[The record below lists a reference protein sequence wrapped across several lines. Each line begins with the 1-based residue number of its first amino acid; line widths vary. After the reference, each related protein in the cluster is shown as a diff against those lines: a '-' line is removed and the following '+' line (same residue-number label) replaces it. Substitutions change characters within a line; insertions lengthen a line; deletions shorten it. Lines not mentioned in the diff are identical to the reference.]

1 MSYEDVRHS
10 CVVFDLSAR
19 GKIEAKGTEVR
30 TFLHNLSS
38 NDIKSLSPGKGCETF
53 FCNATARVLAY
64 GWVWQVPSED
74 KGEVFWLDLDPG
86 LGSSAFHH
94 LDRHLISEDVIL
106 TDQTSDYAQ
115 WHLVGPRASEVLASA
130 GISMRSWH
138 RGECSMMH
146 GVHLRMVDP
155 LGLAGFDL
163 VVSARERSNWQE
175 KLLAAGALL
184 GDETLFE
191 VLRVEAGT
199 PRFAADMDE
208 STFAPEV
215 NRTPQAISYHKGCYL
230 GQEPIVMA
238 RDRGVVQRA
247 LMGVRLPEAVSAG
260 SLLFRE
266 GKEVGRTTSVA
277 VSPRFG
283 AIAMAYLRR
292 GNQTPGTIV
301 EVEHRGTRLPA
312 TVSAL
317 PFSEE

>member
-1 MSYEDVRHS
+1 
-10 CVVFDLSAR
+10 
-19 GKIEAKGTEVR
+19 
-30 TFLHNLSS
+30 
-38 NDIKSLSPGKGCETF
+38 
-53 FCNATARVLAY
+53 
-64 GWVWQVPSED
+64 
-74 KGEVFWLDLDPG
+74 
-86 LGSSAFHH
+86 
-94 LDRHLISEDVIL
+94 
-106 TDQTSDYAQ
+106 
-115 WHLVGPRASEVLASA
+115 
-130 GISMRSWH
+130 
-138 RGECSMMH
+138 MMH

-163 VVSARERSNWQE
+163 VVPARERSNWQE
-175 KLLAAGALL
+175 KLLAAGALP
-184 GDETLFE
+184 GDEALFE

-266 GKEVGRTTSVA
+266 GKEVGRTTSVV

-283 AIAMAYLRR
+283 AIALAYLRR